1 MSRLLAGLGRRPL
14 RLTITLVSL
23 AAFVAAIVAFGH
35 RSPER
40 AAARSANRSSV
51 DPQTGVSERKRYG
64 DRIAV
69 PESVMAQSREFI
81 RTAVLR
87 TDLPRAWQLSAP
99 ALKAGFTKRRW
110 LTGTIPVTPFPER
123 AFGDASFK
131 VVRSRER
138 DILLVVYVT
147 SKNQA
152 LVRSQDFML
161 ELVPVRQHWLVSY
174 WAPRGHIGALPA
186 IP

>member
-1 MSRLLAGLGRRPL
+1 VGLGRRPV
-14 RLTITLVSL
+14 RLTITLVAI
-23 AAFVAAIVAFGH
+23 AAFVAAIVALGH

-40 AAARSANRSSV
+40 AAARPANRPSV
-51 DPQTGVSERKRYG
+51 VPPPSVSERERYG
-64 DRIAV
+64 ARIAV
-69 PESVMAQSREFI
+69 PKSVLAKSREFI

-99 ALKAGFTKRRW
+99 ALKADFTKQRW
-110 LTGTIPVTPFPER
+110 LTGTIPVTPFPAR

-138 DILLVVYVT
+138 DILLVVYIT
-147 SKNQA
+147 SKDQA
-152 LVRSQDFML
+152 LVRNQDFML
-161 ELVPVRQHWLVSY
+161 ELVPVRRHWLIRY

>member
-1 MSRLLAGLGRRPL
+1 VWRLLVGLGRRPV
-14 RLTITLVSL
+14 RLTITVVAI
-23 AAFVAAIVAFGH
+23 AAFVAAIVALGH

-40 AAARSANRSSV
+40 AAARSANHSSGASQ
-51 DPQTGVSERKRYG
+51 PSVSDRERYG
-64 DRIAV
+64 AQIAV
-69 PESVMAQSREFI
+69 PNSVLAQSREFI

-87 TDLPRAWQLSAP
+87 TDLPRAWELSAP
-99 ALKAGFTKRRW
+99 SLKAGFTKQRW
-110 LTGTIPVTPFPER
+110 LTGTIPVTPFPAR

-131 VVRSRER
+131 VVRSRAR

-147 SKNQA
+147 SKDQA
-152 LVRSQDFML
+152 LVRNQDFML
-161 ELVPVRQHWLVSY
+161 ELVPVRRHWLVRY

>member
-1 MSRLLAGLGRRPL
+1 VWRLLVGLGRRPV
-14 RLTITLVSL
+14 RLTITLVAI
-23 AAFVAAIVAFGH
+23 AAFVAAIVALPRG
-35 RSPER
+35 SPEQ
-40 AAARSANRSSV
+40 AAAHSAKRSSV
-51 DPQTGVSERKRYG
+51 SPQPSVSDRKRYG
-64 DRIAV
+64 ARIAV
-69 PESVMAQSREFI
+69 PKSVLAKSREFI

-99 ALKAGFTKRRW
+99 ALKTGFTKQRW

-147 SKNQA
+147 SKDQA

-161 ELVPVRQHWLVSY
+161 ELVPVRRHWLVSY
-174 WAPRGHIGALPA
+174 WAPRGHIGVLPA

>member
-1 MSRLLAGLGRRPL
+1 V
-14 RLTITLVSL
+14 TITLV
-23 AAFVAAIVAFGH
+23 AIAGFVAAVVAFGH
-35 RSPER
+35 RSPQH
-40 AAARSANRSSV
+40 AAARSANRSS
-51 DPQTGVSERKRYG
+51 PASQHTVSDRERYG
-64 DRIAV
+64 ARIAV
-69 PESVMAQSREFI
+69 PNAALGTSREFI

-87 TDLPRAWQLSAP
+87 TDLSGSWQLSAP
-99 ALKAGFTKRRW
+99 ALKTGFTRKRW

-123 AFGDASFK
+123 AFADASFK

-147 SKNQA
+147 SKDQA

-161 ELVPVRQHWLVSY
+161 ELVPVRRHWLVSY